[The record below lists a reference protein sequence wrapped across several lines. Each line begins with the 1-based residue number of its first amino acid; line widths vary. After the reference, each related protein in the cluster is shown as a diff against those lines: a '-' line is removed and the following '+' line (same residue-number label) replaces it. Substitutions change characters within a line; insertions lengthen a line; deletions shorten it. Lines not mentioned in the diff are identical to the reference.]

1 MNGVATFG
9 DERGLGYL
17 VLQCAIRGGLLV
29 PAWGNDDEHHG
40 DLRNCGRR
48 YIADLLC
55 ADDPAAEP
63 PCRSRIIRRQAPE
76 PVAAVTAGETA
87 GAFPTGSVVT
97 IPHWIVRAIRSTR
110 AEAMAGEAAT
120 EVGAAM
126 EVGVVIDAAGL
137 RRVLICRNSNFLDSF

>member
-1 MNGVATFG
+1 M
-9 DERGLGYL
+9 
-17 VLQCAIRGGLLV
+17 LQCAIRGGLLV

-97 IPHWIVRAIRSTR
+97 IPHWIVRAIRSIP
-110 AEAMAGEAAT
+110 AEAIAEAAAIV
-120 EVGAAM
+120 EVVVM
-126 EVGVVIDAAGL
+126 TGVAVTAEAISRSGRGKASA
-137 RRVLICRNSNFLDSF
+137 F